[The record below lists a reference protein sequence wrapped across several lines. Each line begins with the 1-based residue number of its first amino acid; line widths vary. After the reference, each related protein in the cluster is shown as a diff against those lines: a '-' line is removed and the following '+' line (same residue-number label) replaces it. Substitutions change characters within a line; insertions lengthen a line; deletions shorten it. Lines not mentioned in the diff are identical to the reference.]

1 MMATHFTHRKL
12 TGQNM
17 PNNIYLNIY
26 RVVQDRCRI
35 PWKGGARTVPL
46 DVVLPFVLLPILA
59 CVASINAWCTFIVF
73 LTLPFLTI
81 FFKRFFGQHLP
92 LTKFFLSC
100 TISSGIYM
108 IMIFEYLVVP
118 HLEILVSEN
127 FIFLAQV
134 VIGSLFLFST
144 RLTTVK
150 FVGDDGNPTENGV
163 DLVCK
168 SCRLKCPP
176 DAMHCAICNCCV
188 TKGEYHCWW

>member
-1 MMATHFTHRKL
+1 MKATHFTHRKL

-26 RVVQDRCRI
+26 RVVHDRCRI

-46 DVVLPFVLLPILA
+46 DAVLPFILLPILA

-81 FFKRFFGQHLP
+81 FFTRFFGQHLP
-92 LTKFFLSC
+92 QTKFFLSC

-118 HLEILVSEN
+118 HLEILLSEN
-127 FIFLAQV
+127 FIFLALA
-134 VIGSLFLFST
+134 VIGSLFLFSA

-150 FVGDDGNPTENGV
+150 FVGDEGNHTENGV

-168 SCRLKCPP
+168 SCRLKIPP
-176 DAMHCAICNCCV
+176 DAMHCTICNCCV